1 MNLINSI
8 FLLNISVGFAEMLLF
23 VAGAYV
29 LGFTSHY
36 YIASRKSLRQSL
48 HQHDTAQGVG
58 ENVDWKLKY
67 FNDKDETDAS
77 IQELESAL
85 EKAQEKVEQLE
96 LEVEEMEFQ
105 MMKLEK
111 QAAEHIAPVVLNHP
125 EPEPEPE
132 KSATYLQQLEL
143 NQQQLHQQQLQTRN
157 LMEQLE
163 ALKEAEHKYQ
173 QVMRDNEDLHFQ
185 LKTLRN
191 TLIEREE
198 DLRQIRQSN
207 LLNRELEERLDKAY
221 REFHELQGKLTDVEK
236 NLARPNSRTI
246 DYESLQEAYL
256 RLTKDYDDLKLKQ
269 IEYLEENHRLLRL
282 VAETDDKLREA
293 NFQRLQQN
301 KRLSFMEDL
310 NNDLQQINERNK
322 KLELHV
328 KRLSEIENMLQRAT
342 REKGDESA

>member
-1 MNLINSI
+1 MNLLLS
-8 FLLNISVGFAEMLLF
+8 FLLLNISVGVPEMLLF
-23 VAGAYV
+23 VAGAFA
-29 LGFTSHY
+29 LGFTTHY
-36 YIASRKSLRQSL
+36 YFASKRSLSQSI
-48 HQHDTAQGVG
+48 QKPDTRTGVG
-58 ENVDWKLKY
+58 ENVDWKIKY
-67 FNDKDETDAS
+67 YTDKDETDS
-77 IQELESAL
+77 TIQQLESTL
-85 EKAQEKVEQLE
+85 ERAQERVEQLE
-96 LEVEEMEFQ
+96 LEIEERDFQ
-105 MMKLEK
+105 LMKLEK
-111 QAAEHIAPVVLNHP
+111 QLAEQLTPAPSAVP
-125 EPEPEPE
+125 EVE
-132 KSATYLQQLEL
+132 SDRSSSYLQQLEM
-143 NQQQLHQQQLQTRN
+143 NQQQLHQQHLQTRN
-157 LMEQLE
+157 LMEQLD

-173 QVMRDNEDLHFQ
+173 QVMRENEDLHFQ

-191 TLIEREE
+191 NLIEKEE

-221 REFHELQGKLTDVEK
+221 REFHELQSKLTDVEK

-322 KLELHV
+322 KLETHL
-328 KRLSEIENMLQRAT
+328 KRLTEIEGMLQRAT
-342 REKGDESA
+342 REKGEEG